1 MAQKVK
7 RDYITYKDLDK
18 IIDKYEPQYIMLIS
32 GRNDGKSY
40 AVKERALR
48 RYLSDKEQFTYLRR
62 FEIDHKRSDP
72 ALYWADFFK
81 KDSNKVSELTD
92 GLWDRISAE
101 GKQYFYLAR
110 KEGKNIVKGDAIG
123 YIHALSVQSSYKSL
137 QFPDVTNIIFEEMVS
152 DRFLYNEPRILMN
165 YVSTVLRSDIG
176 RVWMIGNTIT
186 RINPYFREFQLTGFS
201 KMQPGQVDVYDH
213 TYTNDDGTESIHLF
227 LYLIG
232 KAEQEG
238 YLGGESLVGS
248 SQLLGAADVVEGIE
262 QVGGSV
268 LVLFACLLLP
278 FLLVAHLLSV
288 LVGFAFQEAQSPL
301 VPVHLFLHHSQ
312 LLIDAVDA
320 FEEVVAFE
328 HARVFGHDCFLLA
341 EFEEPL
347 LLALQNHAGFVVATN
362 PLLLCM
368 QAAEALLQP
377 LELCFSQSL
386 GVLHPLQLRRVQYA
400 AVASGRCFPR
410 ILLVACAFRRCS
422 LGRPAALFLVFF
434 AEEYHLT
441 FTI

>member
-1 MAQKVK
+1 MAEKIK

-72 ALYWADFFK
+72 ALYWADFFR
-81 KDSNKVSELTD
+81 KDSNKVAELTD

-152 DRFLYNEPRILMN
+152 DRFIYNEPRILMN

-201 KMQPGQVDVYDH
+201 KMVPGQIDVYDH
-213 TYTNDDGTESIHLF
+213 TYTNDDGTETTTRIVVHIPNITNKGASIKGMF
-227 LYLIG
+227 F
-232 KAEQEG
+232 
-238 YLGGESLVGS
+238 GS
-248 SQLLGAADVVEGIE
+248 SAGMISGQHWDSKEM
-262 QVGGSV
+262 
-268 LVLFACLLLP
+268 P
-278 FLLVAHLLSV
+278 HLQDKISMY
-288 LVGFAFQEAQSPL
+288 ETMY
-301 VPVHLFLHHSQ
+301 
-312 LLIDAVDA
+312 
-320 FEEVVAFE
+320 EM
-328 HARVFGHDCFLLA
+328 VFDYDI
-341 EFEEPL
+341 
-347 LLALQNHAGFVVATN
+347 NATYY
-362 PLLLCM
+362 M
-368 QAAEALLQP
+368 RLLQHRRYP
-377 LELCFSQSL
+377 DRVLWYVEPKTTELRPGIRVISPRLREEYGALYTNKF
-386 GVLHPLQLRRVQYA
+386 VAIHPKEA
-400 AVASGRCFPR
+400 A
-410 ILLVACAFRRCS
+410 AFR
-422 LGRPAALFLVFF
+422 LLDMGRIAYSDNLTGTEFQRALKMSRTVDNVR
-434 AEEYHLT
+434 E
-441 FTI
+441 

>member
-1 MAQKVK
+1 MAQKIK

-81 KDSNKVSELTD
+81 KDSNKVAELTD

-201 KMQPGQVDVYDH
+201 KMKPGQVDVYDH
-213 TYTNDDGTESIHLF
+213 TYTNDDGTESTTRIVVHIPNITNKGASVKGMF
-227 LYLIG
+227 F
-232 KAEQEG
+232 
-238 YLGGESLVGS
+238 GS
-248 SQLLGAADVVEGIE
+248 SAGMISGQHWDSREM
-262 QVGGSV
+262 
-268 LVLFACLLLP
+268 P
-278 FLLVAHLLSV
+278 HLQDKI
-288 LVGFAFQEAQSPL
+288 GMYETMYEIIFDYD
-301 VPVHLFLHHSQ
+301 
-312 LLIDAVDA
+312 I
-320 FEEVVAFE
+320 
-328 HARVFGHDCFLLA
+328 
-341 EFEEPL
+341 
-347 LLALQNHAGFVVATN
+347 NATYY
-362 PLLLCM
+362 M
-368 QAAEALLQP
+368 RLLQHRQHP
-377 LELCFSQSL
+377 ERVLWYVEPKTTELKPGIRVISPRLREDYGPYYTNKFMAI
-386 GVLHPLQLRRVQYA
+386 HPKEA
-400 AVASGRCFPR
+400 A
-410 ILLVACAFRRCS
+410 AFR
-422 LGRPAALFLVFF
+422 LLDMGRIAYSDNLTGTEFQRALKMSRTVDNTR
-434 AEEYHLT
+434 E
-441 FTI
+441 